1 MIPVNI
7 PVTHK
12 QKGGD
17 AVEGR
22 HEKVGQS
29 EVNKEV
35 IGDTPHRSVSCLEDE
50 LNSKHFE
57 GFVFV

>member
-17 AVEGR
+17 AVECR

-29 EVNKEV
+29 EVNEEV
-35 IGDTPHRSVSCLEDE
+35 IGDTPHRSVSCIDKSH
-50 LNSKHFE
+50 SKQFE
-57 GFVFV
+57 NFEFA